1 MIYAF
6 YGVYHST
13 FCFLNSIDMKNI
25 VFSFALLWITLGI
38 FASSRSYSEKLAIAK
53 MVLQDLPSSATLSS
67 FSELQILQENQALS
81 VIGYSQCGYVVIAND
96 NRFNA
101 VIGYSA
107 KAFQENNPG
116 LKWWLNTISEV
127 MTSNQTSA
135 SEANLA
141 DSKEAI
147 PQLMKSEWGQS
158 APFNNLCPMGASG
171 RCPAGC
177 VATAMA
183 QVFYYHKYPVKA
195 IGKGSC
201 TYGGKTY
208 AQDLSGIEYAWDKML
223 PKYDTPSGVGSEDVA
238 TLLYDCG
245 LSIGMNYDDN
255 GSGSYNFEACNA
267 INEHFNMYATYY
279 DRSYYTASDWM
290 NILYQQLSQKNPVVY
305 TGVSKVEG
313 VASGHCF
320 VIDGY
325 REDGLVHVN
334 WGWDGQGDG
343 YYDIALL
350 NPVVGD
356 SMSFSSMQDMVI
368 CQKNPIEV
376 FSNIGMKGITMKVAD
391 DNHFTVIIS
400 SVTNLLPQNF
410 NGELAIIAEEMVRS
424 IY

>member
-1 MIYAF
+1 
-6 YGVYHST
+6 
-13 FCFLNSIDMKNI
+13 
-25 VFSFALLWITLGI
+25 
-38 FASSRSYSEKLAIAK
+38 
-53 MVLQDLPSSATLSS
+53 MVLQDLPSSATRAS

-81 VIGYSQCGYVVIAND
+81 VIGYSQCGYVIIAKD

-116 LKWWLNTISEV
+116 LKWWLKTISEV

-135 SEANLA
+135 SETNLA

-158 APFNNLCPMGASG
+158 APFNNLCPMGVNG

-183 QVFYYHKYPVKA
+183 QVFYYHKFPVKA

-208 AQDLSGIEYAWDKML
+208 AQELSGVEYAWDKML
-223 PKYDTPSGVGSEDVA
+223 PKYDTPSGEGSEDVA

-279 DRSYYTASDWM
+279 NRSYYTASDWM

-305 TGVSKVEG
+305 TGVSKVDG

-356 SMSFSSMQDMVI
+356 SMGFNSMQDMVI

-391 DNHFTVIIS
+391 DNHFTVNIS
-400 SVTNLLPQNF
+400 SVTK
-410 NGELAIIAEEMVRS
+410 S
-424 IY
+424 